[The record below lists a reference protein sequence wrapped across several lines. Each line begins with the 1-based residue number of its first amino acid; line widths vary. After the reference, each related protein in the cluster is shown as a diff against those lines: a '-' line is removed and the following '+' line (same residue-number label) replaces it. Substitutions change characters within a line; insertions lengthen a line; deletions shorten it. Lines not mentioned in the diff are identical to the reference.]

1 MADDPAPF
9 SMKINFQFTHSF
21 PLDTA
26 NIHRLVVHVNER
38 GLDSPP
44 VAVIGLCHGVVGG
57 ENFNVDRNFSRDF
70 GSGLRRRIFRL
81 CHTL

>member
-9 SMKINFQFTHSF
+9 SMKINFQFTHGF
-21 PLDTA
+21 PLDLD

-44 VAVIGLCHGVVGG
+44 VAVIGLCHG
-57 ENFNVDRNFSRDF
+57 
-70 GSGLRRRIFRL
+70 
-81 CHTL
+81 